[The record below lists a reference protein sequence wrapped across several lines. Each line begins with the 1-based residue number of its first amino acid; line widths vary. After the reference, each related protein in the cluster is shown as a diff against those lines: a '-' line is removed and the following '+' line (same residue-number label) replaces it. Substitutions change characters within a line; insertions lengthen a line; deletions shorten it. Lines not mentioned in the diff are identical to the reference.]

1 MITVNNE
8 FIQDKFLEFNIYVE
22 DEYVDIVLSATSMLH
37 DLEDM
42 EIDLDNI
49 KVSTDDGTE
58 ICNIDKV
65 IQYAI
70 TKDIADI
77 NLTGEHTV
85 YVLNEGYDKVKDK
98 LPFTLTENR
107 NHINI
112 TGVSEYE
119 KYINLMSKLLYDNPK
134 INIFYSDYIEM
145 GVHYLKR
152 NEYSSEKLPVCM
164 LVYDREYPDDDD
176 ISKLLAVIVTNEF
189 NGVNNDIYQVERGV

>member
-8 FIQDKFLEFNIYVE
+8 FIQDKFLEFNIYAE

-42 EIDLDNI
+42 EIDLNNI

-77 NLTGEHTV
+77 SLTGEHTV
-85 YVLNEGYDKVKDK
+85 YVLNEGYDKIKDK

-134 INIFYSDYIEM
+134 INIFYNDYIEM

-152 NEYSSEKLPVCM
+152 NEHSSEKLPVCM

>member
-8 FIQDKFLEFNIYVE
+8 FIQDKFLEFNIYAE

-49 KVSTDDGTE
+49 KVGTDDGTE

-65 IQYAI
+65 IQYVI

-85 YVLNEGYDKVKDK
+85 YVLNEGYDKIKDK

-152 NEYSSEKLPVCM
+152 NEHSSEKLPVCM

>member
-8 FIQDKFLEFNIYVE
+8 FIQDKFLEFNIYAE

-42 EIDLDNI
+42 EINLDNI

-152 NEYSSEKLPVCM
+152 NEHSSEKLPVCM

>member
-8 FIQDKFLEFNIYVE
+8 FIQDKFLEFNIYAE
-22 DEYVDIVLSATSMLH
+22 DESVDIVLSATSMLH

-85 YVLNEGYDKVKDK
+85 YVLNEGYDKIKDK

-152 NEYSSEKLPVCM
+152 NEHSSEKLPICM
-164 LVYDREYPDDDD
+164 LVYDKEYPEDDGV
-176 ISKLLAVIVTNEF
+176 SKLLAVIVTNEF
-189 NGVNNDIYQVERGV
+189 NGVNNDIYQIERGV

>member
-8 FIQDKFLEFNIYVE
+8 FIQDKFLEFNIYAE

-49 KVSTDDGTE
+49 KVSTDDGTD

-85 YVLNEGYDKVKDK
+85 YVLNEGYDKIKDK

-145 GVHYLKR
+145 GIHYLKR
-152 NEYSSEKLPVCM
+152 NEHSSEKLPVCM

>member
-8 FIQDKFLEFNIYVE
+8 FIQDKFLEFNIYAE

-152 NEYSSEKLPVCM
+152 NEQSSEKLPVCM

>member
-8 FIQDKFLEFNIYVE
+8 FIQDKFLEFNIYTE

-112 TGVSEYE
+112 TGASEYE
-119 KYINLMSKLLYDNPK
+119 KYINLMSKLLYNNPS
-134 INIFYSDYIEM
+134 INIFYNDYIEM

-152 NEYSSEKLPVCM
+152 NEHSSEKLPVCM

>member
-1 MITVNNE
+1 MITVDNE
-8 FIQDKFLEFNIYVE
+8 FIQDKFLEFNIYAE
-22 DEYVDIVLSATSMLH
+22 DESVDIVLSATSMLH
-37 DLEDM
+37 DAEDM
-42 EIDLDNI
+42 EIDLNSI
-49 KVSTDDGTE
+49 KVGTDDGTE

-98 LPFTLTENR
+98 IPFTLTENR
-107 NHINI
+107 SHINI

-152 NEYSSEKLPVCM
+152 NEHSSEKLPICM

-189 NGVNNDIYQVERGV
+189 NGVNNDIYQIERGV

>member
-8 FIQDKFLEFNIYVE
+8 FIQDKFLEFNIYAE
-22 DEYVDIVLSATSMLH
+22 DESVDIVLSATSMLH

-85 YVLNEGYDKVKDK
+85 YVLNEGYDKIKDK

-112 TGVSEYE
+112 TGISEYE

-152 NEYSSEKLPVCM
+152 NEHSSEKLPVCM

>member
-1 MITVNNE
+1 MITVDNE
-8 FIQDKFLEFNIYVE
+8 FIQDKFLEFNIYAE
-22 DEYVDIVLSATSMLH
+22 DESVDIVLSATSMLH
-37 DLEDM
+37 DAEDM
-42 EIDLDNI
+42 EIDLNNI
-49 KVSTDDGTE
+49 KVGTDDGTE

-70 TKDIADI
+70 TKDIADV

-119 KYINLMSKLLYDNPK
+119 KYINLMSKLLYDNPA
-134 INIFYSDYIEM
+134 INIFYSNYIEM
-145 GVHYLKR
+145 GYHYLKR
-152 NEYSSEKLPVCM
+152 GIISSEKLPICM
-164 LVYDREYPDDDD
+164 LVYDKEYPEDDGV
-176 ISKLLAVIVTNEF
+176 SKLLAVIVTNEF
-189 NGVNNDIYQVERGV
+189 NGVNNDIYQIERGV

>member
-1 MITVNNE
+1 MITVNSE
-8 FIQDKFLEFNIYVE
+8 FMQDKFLEFNIYVE
-22 DEYVDIVLSATSMLH
+22 DESVDVVLSATSMLH

-42 EIDLDNI
+42 EINLDNI

-85 YVLNEGYDKVKDK
+85 YVLNEGYDKIKDK

-112 TGVSEYE
+112 TGISEYE

-152 NEYSSEKLPVCM
+152 NEHSSEKLPVCM

>member
-8 FIQDKFLEFNIYVE
+8 FIQDKFLEFNIYAE

-98 LPFTLTENR
+98 IPFTLTENR
-107 NHINI
+107 SHINI

-152 NEYSSEKLPVCM
+152 NEHSSEKLPICM

>member
-8 FIQDKFLEFNIYVE
+8 FIQDKFLEFNIYAE

-37 DLEDM
+37 NLEDM

-152 NEYSSEKLPVCM
+152 NEHSSEKLPVCM

>member
-8 FIQDKFLEFNIYVE
+8 FIQDKFLEFNIYAE

-85 YVLNEGYDKVKDK
+85 YVLNERYDKIKDK

-107 NHINI
+107 NHINL

-119 KYINLMSKLLYDNPK
+119 KYINLMSKLLYNNPN

-152 NEYSSEKLPVCM
+152 NEHSSEKLPICM

>member
-8 FIQDKFLEFNIYVE
+8 FIQDKFLEFNIYAE

-107 NHINI
+107 NHINM

-152 NEYSSEKLPVCM
+152 NEHSSEKLPVCM
-164 LVYDREYPDDDD
+164 LVYDKEYPDDDD

>member
-8 FIQDKFLEFNIYVE
+8 FIQDKFLEFNIYAE

-42 EIDLDNI
+42 EINLDNI

-85 YVLNEGYDKVKDK
+85 YVLNEGYDKIKDK

-145 GVHYLKR
+145 GIHYLKR
-152 NEYSSEKLPVCM
+152 NEHSSEKLPVCM

>member
-8 FIQDKFLEFNIYVE
+8 FIQDKFLEFNIYAE
-22 DEYVDIVLSATSMLH
+22 DEYIDIVLSATSMLH

-85 YVLNEGYDKVKDK
+85 YVLNEGYDKIKDK

-152 NEYSSEKLPVCM
+152 NEHSSEKLPVCM

-176 ISKLLAVIVTNEF
+176 ISKLLAVIITNEF

>member
-164 LVYDREYPDDDD
+164 LVYDREHPDDDD

>member
-8 FIQDKFLEFNIYVE
+8 FIQDKFLEFNIYAE
-22 DEYVDIVLSATSMLH
+22 DESVDIVLSATSMLH

-85 YVLNEGYDKVKDK
+85 YVLNEGYDKIKDK

-152 NEYSSEKLPVCM
+152 NEHSSEKLPVCM

>member
-8 FIQDKFLEFNIYVE
+8 FIQDKFLEFNIYTE

-77 NLTGEHTV
+77 NLTGEHTI

-152 NEYSSEKLPVCM
+152 NEHSSEKLPVCM

>member
-8 FIQDKFLEFNIYVE
+8 FIQDKFLEFNIYAE

-70 TKDIADI
+70 TKDIADV

-85 YVLNEGYDKVKDK
+85 YVLNERYDKIKDK

-152 NEYSSEKLPVCM
+152 NEHSSEKLPVCM

>member
-1 MITVNNE
+1 MITVDNE
-8 FIQDKFLEFNIYVE
+8 FIQDKFLEFNIYAE
-22 DEYVDIVLSATSMLH
+22 DESVDIVLSATSMLH
-37 DLEDM
+37 DAEDM
-42 EIDLDNI
+42 EIDLNNI
-49 KVSTDDGTE
+49 KVGTDDGTE

-85 YVLNEGYDKVKDK
+85 YVLNEGYDKIKDK

-119 KYINLMSKLLYDNPK
+119 KYVNLMSKLLYDNPK

-152 NEYSSEKLPVCM
+152 NEHSSEKLPVCM

>member
-8 FIQDKFLEFNIYVE
+8 FIQDKFLEFNIYAE

-85 YVLNEGYDKVKDK
+85 YVLNEGYDKIKDK

-107 NHINI
+107 NHINV

-152 NEYSSEKLPVCM
+152 NEHSSEKLPVCM

>member
-1 MITVNNE
+1 MITVNSE
-8 FIQDKFLEFNIYVE
+8 FIQDKFLEFNIYTE

-37 DLEDM
+37 NLEDM

-85 YVLNEGYDKVKDK
+85 YVLNEGYDKIKDK

-145 GVHYLKR
+145 GVHYIKR
-152 NEYSSEKLPVCM
+152 NEHSSEKLPVCM
-164 LVYDREYPDDDD
+164 LVYDKEYPDDDD

>member
-8 FIQDKFLEFNIYVE
+8 FIQDKFLEFNIYAE
-22 DEYVDIVLSATSMLH
+22 DESVDIVLSATSMLH

-85 YVLNEGYDKVKDK
+85 YVLNEGYDKIKDK

-152 NEYSSEKLPVCM
+152 NEHSSEKLPICM

>member
-8 FIQDKFLEFNIYVE
+8 FIQDKFLEFNIYAE

-49 KVSTDDGTE
+49 KVSTDDGTD

-77 NLTGEHTV
+77 NLSGEHTV

-145 GVHYLKR
+145 GAHYLKR
-152 NEYSSEKLPVCM
+152 NEHSSEKLPVCM
-164 LVYDREYPDDDD
+164 LVYDKEYPDDDD

>member
-8 FIQDKFLEFNIYVE
+8 FIQDKFLEFNIYAE

-37 DLEDM
+37 NLEDM

-85 YVLNEGYDKVKDK
+85 YVLNEGYDKIKDK

-152 NEYSSEKLPVCM
+152 NEHSSEKLPVCM
-164 LVYDREYPDDDD
+164 LVYDREYPDDDN

>member
-1 MITVNNE
+1 MITVNSE
-8 FIQDKFLEFNIYVE
+8 FMQDKFLEFNIYAE

-77 NLTGEHTV
+77 NLTGEHTI
-85 YVLNEGYDKVKDK
+85 YVLNEGYDKIKDK

-112 TGVSEYE
+112 TGISEYE

-152 NEYSSEKLPVCM
+152 NEHSSEKLPVCM
-164 LVYDREYPDDDD
+164 LVYDKEYPDDDD

>member
-8 FIQDKFLEFNIYVE
+8 FIQDKFLEFNIYTE

-42 EIDLDNI
+42 EIDLDHI
-49 KVSTDDGTE
+49 KVGTDDGTE

-85 YVLNEGYDKVKDK
+85 YVLNEGYDKIKDK

-112 TGVSEYE
+112 SGVSEYE
-119 KYINLMSKLLYDNPK
+119 KYINLMSKLLYDNPN

-152 NEYSSEKLPVCM
+152 NEHSSEKLPVCM

>member
-8 FIQDKFLEFNIYVE
+8 FIQDKFLEFNIYAE

-152 NEYSSEKLPVCM
+152 NEHSSEKLPVCM
-164 LVYDREYPDDDD
+164 LVYDKEYPDDDD

>member
-8 FIQDKFLEFNIYVE
+8 FIQDKFLEFNIYAE

-37 DLEDM
+37 DAEDM
-42 EIDLDNI
+42 EIDLNNI
-49 KVSTDDGTE
+49 KVGTDDGTE

-77 NLTGEHTV
+77 NLSGEHTV
-85 YVLNEGYDKVKDK
+85 YVLNEGYDKIKDK

-152 NEYSSEKLPVCM
+152 NEHSSEKLPICM

-189 NGVNNDIYQVERGV
+189 NGVNNDIYQIERGV

>member
-8 FIQDKFLEFNIYVE
+8 FIQDKFLEFNIYAE

-77 NLTGEHTV
+77 NLTGEHTI

-112 TGVSEYE
+112 TGISEYE

-152 NEYSSEKLPVCM
+152 NEHSSEKLPICM

>member
-8 FIQDKFLEFNIYVE
+8 FIQDKFLEFNIYAE

-85 YVLNEGYDKVKDK
+85 YVINEGYDKIKDK

-152 NEYSSEKLPVCM
+152 NEHSSEKLPVCM
-164 LVYDREYPDDDD
+164 LVYDREYPDDND

>member
-8 FIQDKFLEFNIYVE
+8 FIQDKFLEFNIYAE
-22 DEYVDIVLSATSMLH
+22 DESVDIVLSATSMLH
-37 DLEDM
+37 NLEDM

-70 TKDIADI
+70 TKDIADV

-85 YVLNEGYDKVKDK
+85 YVLSEGYDKIKDK
-98 LPFTLTENR
+98 LPFTLTENK

-112 TGVSEYE
+112 TGISEYE
-119 KYINLMSKLLYDNPK
+119 KYINLMSKLLYNNPN

-152 NEYSSEKLPVCM
+152 NEHSSEKLPVCM

>member
-8 FIQDKFLEFNIYVE
+8 FIQDKFLEFNIYAE
-22 DEYVDIVLSATSMLH
+22 DESVDIVLSATSMLH

-152 NEYSSEKLPVCM
+152 DEHSSEKLPVCM

-189 NGVNNDIYQVERGV
+189 NGVNNDVYQVERGV

>member
-8 FIQDKFLEFNIYVE
+8 FIQDKFLEFNIYAE

-85 YVLNEGYDKVKDK
+85 YVLNEGYDKIKDK
-98 LPFTLTENR
+98 LPFNLTENR

-152 NEYSSEKLPVCM
+152 NEHSSEKLPVCM

>member
-8 FIQDKFLEFNIYVE
+8 FIQDKFLEFNIYAE

-70 TKDIADI
+70 TKDVADI

-152 NEYSSEKLPVCM
+152 NEHSSEKLPVCM

>member
-8 FIQDKFLEFNIYVE
+8 FIQDKFLEFNIYAE

-37 DLEDM
+37 NLEDM

-85 YVLNEGYDKVKDK
+85 YVLNEGYDKIKDK

-152 NEYSSEKLPVCM
+152 NEHSSEKLPVCM

>member
-8 FIQDKFLEFNIYVE
+8 FIQDKF
-22 DEYVDIVLSATSMLH
+22 VDIVLSATSMLH

-42 EIDLDNI
+42 EIDLDTI

-152 NEYSSEKLPVCM
+152 NEHSSEKLPVCM